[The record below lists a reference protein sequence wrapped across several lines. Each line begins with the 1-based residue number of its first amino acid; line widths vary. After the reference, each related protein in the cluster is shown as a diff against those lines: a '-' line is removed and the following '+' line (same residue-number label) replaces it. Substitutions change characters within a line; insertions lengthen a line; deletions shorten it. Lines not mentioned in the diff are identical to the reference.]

1 MSNSIRNSVSN
12 VEDDSMTQDWV
23 VVNKCTNFY
32 AAILIDQIP
41 SKNNANKKKIV
52 EKFLI
57 NFKGFVGLYIIRFGK
72 QRKFVANFD
81 NEEEDLNKLVVTD
94 LPDSKGAVR
103 TM

>member
-1 MSNSIRNSVSN
+1 ENATNTHQTVATSANASIINKKEPTPPHSIEDSTNMSNSIRNSVSN

-57 NFKGFVGLYIIRFGK
+57 NFKGF
-72 QRKFVANFD
+72 
-81 NEEEDLNKLVVTD
+81 T
-94 LPDSKGAVR
+94 
-103 TM
+103 